1 MKKENLGPFS
11 LLSNLAPYR
20 TPYTYQGM
28 STSGVGV
35 WSAEVVL
42 SLSEVCRV

>member
-1 MKKENLGPFS
+1 MKKDDLGFFS

-28 STSGVGV
+28 STVALEL
-35 WSAEVVL
+35 SAEVVL